1 MTDISEQ
8 LYAEL
13 CLIVGDDA
21 IEIQPKNSVDTA
33 SDATSEHTS
42 ANVVVY
48 PRTTEQVSDLLRFAH
63 QHTLPVVARG
73 SGTSLTGSSIPIQ
86 EELVLNLTR
95 MNHILEID
103 PQTSTATVEAGVING
118 DLQHALESFGL
129 FYPPDPASLMQC
141 SLGGNVACNAGG
153 PRCLKYGV
161 TKDYVLGMTVVL
173 ADGRILHLGG
183 KVLKSAVGY
192 QLIQLFIGS
201 EGTLGVM
208 TELILRLLPRP
219 KAYATASV
227 FFADLDQA
235 SQAVTALFSHGLLP
249 TAVELMDAVTL
260 RAVEY
265 NLPTGLSSE
274 TGALLLIEQDG
285 YDQDDVQRQIHMIE
299 QLCRENGAVQ
309 VQVAVDR
316 EEREQLWK
324 TRRAASDALTRI
336 RPNKL
341 GEDIVV
347 PRSQIPEMV
356 RRINQIAKQFGLLI
370 AVFGHAGDG
379 NLHPNILFDQQQ
391 AGQRELVEQ
400 AAAAIF
406 QAALDLGGTLSGEHG
421 IGLLKREFLPHALE
435 DDVIEM
441 MKDIKQLFDPAGLLN
456 PGKIFPTQDRTMQ
469 QGRLVQLSVRDHL
482 VTG

>member
-8 LYAEL
+8 RWSEL
-13 CLIVGDDA
+13 RLIVGDDA
-21 IEIQPKNSVDTA
+21 VEMQARQLVDTPSDTA
-33 SDATSEHTS
+33 SQHPST
-42 ANVVVY
+42 NIVVY
-48 PRTTEQVSDLLRFAH
+48 PRTTQQVSDVLRLAH
-63 QHTLPVVARG
+63 QHAMAVVTRG
-73 SGTSLTGSSIPIQ
+73 GGTSLTGSSIATQ
-86 EELVLNLTR
+86 EELVVNLIR
-95 MNHILEID
+95 MNRILEID
-103 PQTSTATVEAGVING
+103 PDTSTATVEAGVING
-118 DLQHALESFGL
+118 DLQHALEPFGL

-173 ADGRILHLGG
+173 ADGRVLHLGG

-201 EGTLGVM
+201 EGTLGVI

-219 KAYATASV
+219 KAYATATV
-227 FFADLDQA
+227 FFADLNQA
-235 SQAVTALFSHGLLP
+235 SQAVTALFAHGLLP
-249 TAVELMDAVTL
+249 LTVELMDAVTL
-260 RAVEY
+260 RAVKY
-265 NLPTGLSSE
+265 DLPTGLSSE

-285 YDQDDVQRQIHMIE
+285 YHQDDVQREIRAIE
-299 QLCRENGAVQ
+299 QLCREHGAVQ
-309 VQVAVDR
+309 IQVAVDQG
-316 EEREQLWK
+316 EREKLWRI
-324 TRRAASDALTRI
+324 RRSASDALAHI
-336 RPNKL
+336 GPNRL

-356 RRINQIAKQFGLLI
+356 RRIGQISRQFGLQI

-379 NLHPNILFDQQQ
+379 NLHPNILFDQRQ
-391 AGQRELVEQ
+391 AGQYELVEQ

-406 QAALDLGGTLSGEHG
+406 RAALELGGTLSGEHG
-421 IGLLKREFLPHALE
+421 IGLLKREFLPDALE

-441 MKDIKQLFDPAGLLN
+441 MKGIKQLFDPTGQLN
-456 PGKIFPTQDRTMQ
+456 PGKIFPTGSGTLHQGWLMQ
-469 QGRLVQLSVRDHL
+469 LPTSNRL

>member
-1 MTDISEQ
+1 MANISEQ
-8 LYAEL
+8 FYTEL
-13 CLIVGDDA
+13 SLIVGGDG
-21 IEIQPKNSVDTA
+21 IEYQTQFLFHNNPDV
-33 SDATSEHTS
+33 TSQHTLT
-42 ANVVVY
+42 NTVVY
-48 PRTTEQVSDLLRFAH
+48 PRTTQQVSDLLRLAH
-63 QHTLPVVARG
+63 QHALPVIARG
-73 SGTSLTGSSIPIQ
+73 SGTSLTGSSTPTQ
-86 EELVLNLTR
+86 GELVLNLTR
-95 MNHILEID
+95 MNRILEID

-118 DLQHALESFGL
+118 DLQHALEPLGL

-192 QLIQLFIGS
+192 QLMQLFIGS
-201 EGTLGVM
+201 EGTLGII

-219 KAYATASV
+219 KAYATAAV

-249 TAVELMDAVTL
+249 AAVELMDAVTL

-265 NLPTGLSSE
+265 NLPTGLSAE

-285 YDQDDVQRQIHMIE
+285 YDQTAVQREILIIE
-299 QLCRENGAVQ
+299 QLCHQNGAIQ
-309 VQVAVDR
+309 VQVAIGQ
-316 EEREQLWK
+316 EEREELWK

-336 RPNKL
+336 SPNKL

-356 RRINQIAKQFGLLI
+356 RRINQISKQFGLLI

-391 AGQRELVEQ
+391 ADQQEQVEQ
-400 AAAAIF
+400 AATAIF

-421 IGLLKREFLPHALE
+421 IGLLKREFLPDALE
-435 DDVIEM
+435 EDVIAM

-456 PGKIFPTQDRTMQ
+456 PGKIFPTHDRTKQ
-469 QGRLVQLSVRDHL
+469 QGWLIQLPARDHL

>member
-1 MTDISEQ
+1 MTNISEQ
-8 LYAEL
+8 LCREL
-13 CLIVGDDA
+13 RLIVGDDGV
-21 IEIQPKNSVDTA
+21 EIQPKNLVDTA
-33 SDATSEHTS
+33 SDATSQHTS
-42 ANVVVY
+42 ANIVVY
-48 PRTTEQVSDLLRFAH
+48 PRTTQQVSDLLCFAH
-63 QHTLPVVARG
+63 RHTLPVIARG
-73 SGTSLTGSSIPIQ
+73 SGTSLTGSNVPIQ

-95 MNHILEID
+95 MNHIVEID

-118 DLQHALESFGL
+118 DLQHALEPFGL
-129 FYPPDPASLMQC
+129 FYPPDPASLMEC

-201 EGTLGVM
+201 EGTLGVI

-219 KAYATASV
+219 KAYATAAV
-227 FFADLDQA
+227 FFADLDKA
-235 SQAVTALFSHGLLP
+235 SQAVTTLFSRGLLP

-265 NLPTGLSSE
+265 DLPTGLSSE

-285 YDQDDVQRQIHMIE
+285 YDQDDVQRAILMIE

-309 VQVAVDR
+309 VQVAVDQ
-316 EEREQLWK
+316 EEREKLWK
-324 TRRAASDALTRI
+324 TRRTASDALNRI

-370 AVFGHAGDG
+370 AIFGHAGDG

-421 IGLLKREFLPHALE
+421 IGLLKRDFLHNALE
-435 DDVIEM
+435 DNVIEM
-441 MKDIKQLFDPAGLLN
+441 MKGIKQLFDPAGLLN
-456 PGKIFPTQDRTMQ
+456 PGKIFPMQDSAVQ
-469 QGRLVQLSVRDHL
+469 EGWLIQLSARNHL

>member
-1 MTDISEQ
+1 MVIISEKIRK
-8 LYAEL
+8 EL
-13 CLIVGDDA
+13 QIIVGEDGL
-21 IEIQPKNSVDTA
+21 EIQPQLFTHA
-33 SDATSEHTS
+33 ISDAPSQDILTTTI
-42 ANVVVY
+42 VY
-48 PRTTEQVSDLLRFAH
+48 PRTTQQVSALLRLAH
-63 QHTLPVVARG
+63 QHALPVVTRG
-73 SGTSLTGSSIPIQ
+73 SGTSLTGSNIPTQ
-86 EELVLNLTR
+86 GELVLSLTR
-95 MNHILEID
+95 MDHILEID

-118 DLQHALESFGL
+118 DLQQALEPFGL
-129 FYPPDPASLMQC
+129 FYPPDPASLMEC
-141 SLGGNVACNAGG
+141 SLGGNIACNAGG

-201 EGTLGVM
+201 EGTLGAI
-208 TELILRLLPRP
+208 TEIILRLLPRP
-219 KAYATASV
+219 KAYATAAV
-227 FFADLDQA
+227 FFPDLDQA
-235 SQAVTALFSHGLLP
+235 SQAITALFSHGLLP

-265 NLPTGLSSE
+265 HLPTGVSSE
-274 TGALLLIEQDG
+274 TGTLLLIEQDG
-285 YDQDDVQRQIHMIE
+285 YDQVDVQREILMVE
-299 QLCRENGAVQ
+299 QLCREKGAIQ
-309 VQVAVDR
+309 VQIAVNQKER
-316 EEREQLWK
+316 EELWK
-324 TRRAASDALTRI
+324 TRRAASDALGRI
-336 RPNKL
+336 YPNKL

-347 PRSQIPEMV
+347 PRSKIPEMV

-400 AAAAIF
+400 AAASIF

-421 IGLLKREFLPHALE
+421 IGLLKREFLPLALE
-435 DDVIEM
+435 EDVVAM
-441 MKDIKQLFDPAGLLN
+441 MKGIKQLFDPAGLLN
-456 PGKIFPTQDRTMQ
+456 PGKIFPTHHKT
-469 QGRLVQLSVRDHL
+469 VQRGWLIHLPPRDHL

>member
-1 MTDISEQ
+1 
-8 LYAEL
+8 
-13 CLIVGDDA
+13 
-21 IEIQPKNSVDTA
+21 
-33 SDATSEHTS
+33 
-42 ANVVVY
+42 
-48 PRTTEQVSDLLRFAH
+48 
-63 QHTLPVVARG
+63 
-73 SGTSLTGSSIPIQ
+73 
-86 EELVLNLTR
+86 

-103 PQTSTATVEAGVING
+103 PQTSTAAVEAGVING
-118 DLQHALESFGL
+118 DLQHALEPFGL

-201 EGTLGVM
+201 EGTLGVI

-219 KAYATASV
+219 KAYATAAA
-227 FFADLDQA
+227 FFADLDKA

-265 NLPTGLSSE
+265 NLPVGLSAE
-274 TGALLLIEQDG
+274 TGTLLLIEQDG
-285 YDQDDVQRQIHMIE
+285 YDQHDVQREIRVIE
-299 QLCRENGAVQ
+299 HLCHESGALQ
-309 VQVAVDR
+309 VQIAVSQ
-316 EEREQLWK
+316 EEREKLWK
-324 TRRAASDALTRI
+324 TRRAASDALGRM

-347 PRSQIPEMV
+347 PRSQIPEMI
-356 RRINQIAKQFGLLI
+356 RRINQISKQFGLPI

-379 NLHPNILFDQQQ
+379 NLHPNILFDQQR
-391 AGQRELVEQ
+391 AGERELVQQ

-406 QAALDLGGTLSGEHG
+406 QAALELGGTLSGEHG
-421 IGLLKREFLPHALE
+421 IGLLKREYLSQALE
-435 DDVIEM
+435 EDVIDM
-441 MKDIKQLFDPAGLLN
+441 MKGIKQLFDPTGLLN
-456 PGKIFPTQDRTMQ
+456 PGKIFPK
-469 QGRLVQLSVRDHL
+469 
-482 VTG
+482 

>member
-1 MTDISEQ
+1 MVTISEQ
-8 LYAEL
+8 ICKEL
-13 CLIVGDDA
+13 RSIVGDDGLEVQTPFLSHT
-21 IEIQPKNSVDTA
+21 I
-33 SDATSEHTS
+33 SDATSLSSLT
-42 ANVVVY
+42 NTIVY
-48 PRTTEQVSDLLRFAH
+48 PRTTQQVSDILRLAH
-63 QHTLPVVARG
+63 QHALPVVTRG
-73 SGTSLTGSSIPIQ
+73 SDTSLTGSSIPTQ
-86 EELVLNLTR
+86 GELVLSLSR

-118 DLQHALESFGL
+118 DLQQALEPFGL
-129 FYPPDPASLMQC
+129 FYPPDPASLMEC
-141 SLGGNVACNAGG
+141 SLGGNAACNAGG

-201 EGTLGVM
+201 EGTLGVI

-219 KAYATASV
+219 KAYATAAV
-227 FFADLDQA
+227 IFPDLDQA
-235 SQAVTALFSHGLLP
+235 SHAVTAIFSHGLLP
-249 TAVELMDAVTL
+249 TVVELMDAVTL

-265 NLPTGLSSE
+265 QLPTGVSSE
-274 TGALLLIEQDG
+274 TGTLLLIEQDG
-285 YDQDDVQRQIHMIE
+285 YDPSDVQREIFMIE
-299 QLCRENGAVQ
+299 QLCSENGAVQ
-309 VQVAVDR
+309 VQVAIDQ
-316 EEREQLWK
+316 EEREKLWK
-324 TRRAASDALTRI
+324 TRRAASDALVRI

-356 RRINQIAKQFGLLI
+356 HRINQIAKQFGLLI

-379 NLHPNILFDQQQ
+379 NLHPNILFDHKQ
-391 AGQRELVEQ
+391 AGQWEQAEQ

-406 QAALDLGGTLSGEHG
+406 QTALDLGGTLSGEHG
-421 IGLLKREFLPHALE
+421 IGLFKREFLPDALE

-441 MKDIKQLFDPAGLLN
+441 MRGIKQLFDPTGLLN
-456 PGKIFPTQDRTMQ
+456 PGKIFPTHDRTQ
-469 QGRLVQLSVRDHL
+469 QQAWLLQLPVRNRLI
-482 VTG
+482 TG

>member
-1 MTDISEQ
+1 MADISEQ
-8 LYAEL
+8 LCGEL
-13 CLIVGDDA
+13 RLIVGDDA
-21 IEIQPKNSVDTA
+21 VEIQPKNSVDTD
-33 SDATSEHTS
+33 SDATSQHIS

-48 PRTTEQVSDLLRFAH
+48 PRTTEQVSDLLRFAS

-73 SGTSLTGSSIPIQ
+73 SGSSLTGSSIPIQ
-86 EELVLNLTR
+86 EELVLNLTH

-153 PRCLKYGV
+153 PSCLKYGV

-173 ADGRILHLGG
+173 ADGRILRLGG

-201 EGTLGVM
+201 EGTLGVI

-219 KAYATASV
+219 QAYATAAV

-235 SQAVTALFSHGLLP
+235 SQAVTALFFHGLLP

-285 YDQDDVQRQIHMIE
+285 YHQDDVRREIRMIE
-299 QLCRENGAVQ
+299 QLCHENGAVQ

-316 EEREQLWK
+316 EEREKLWK
-324 TRRAASDALTRI
+324 IRRAASDALTRI

-391 AGQRELVEQ
+391 AGQWELVEQ

-421 IGLLKREFLPHALE
+421 IGLLKREFLPNALE
-435 DDVIEM
+435 DNVIEL
-441 MKDIKQLFDPAGLLN
+441 MKGIKGIFDPAGLLN

-469 QGRLVQLSVRDHL
+469 QGRLVQLSARDHL